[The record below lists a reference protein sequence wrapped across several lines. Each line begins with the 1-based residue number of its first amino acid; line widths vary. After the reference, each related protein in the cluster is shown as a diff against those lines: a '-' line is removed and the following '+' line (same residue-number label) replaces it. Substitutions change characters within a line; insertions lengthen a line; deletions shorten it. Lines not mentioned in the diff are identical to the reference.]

1 MSNNNSNKPKTDTS
15 GLAKTLKLKAG
26 AKVMLTCNTDI
37 RDHRINGQ
45 MRIVNYFELIENVVS
60 IAFIEFED
68 VDGDV
73 NLILSNRLA
82 RKNNWV
88 PKKGLT
94 RQ

>member
-1 MSNNNSNKPKTDTS
+1 
-15 GLAKTLKLKAG
+15 
-26 AKVMLTCNTDI
+26 
-37 RDHRINGQ
+37 

-94 RQ
+94 Q